1 MDILFYIFVVFLMF
15 CLLWRLLQIVWTW
28 ALVFLG
34 LLRIVWLAVTF
45 PFRCIF
51 YGGAFLYGLYLEFF
65 HRPKY
70 RRYQF
75 DGQTAGGW
83 HSTQG
88 SHENGDGFS
97 GSSQTN
103 NEEQQKTYQPPKDEP
118 SQEERYLQILE
129 LSRST
134 LTRDN
139 LKKNY
144 RRLAK
149 QYHPDKNP
157 NNPAAEEKFKLLT
170 EAYDYFSERV

>member
-75 DGQTAGGW
+75 DGQTTGGG

-88 SHENGDGFS
+88 SHENGGGFS

>member
-1 MDILFYIFVVFLMF
+1 MDIIFYIFVLIVML
-15 CLLWRLLQIVWTW
+15 CLLWRLVQIVWTG
-28 ALVFLG
+28 V
-34 LLRIVWLAVTF
+34 LAVLGFLQIIWLVASF
-45 PFRCIF
+45 PFRCIC
-51 YGGAFLYGLYLEFF
+51 YGCAFLYGLYLEFF

-75 DGQTAGGW
+75 NKQTAGSKY
-83 HSTQG
+83 STQG
-88 SHENGDGFS
+88 SYENGSGFS
-97 GSSQTN
+97 RSSQN
-103 NEEQQKTYQPPKDEP
+103 NSEEQQKTYQPPKDEP

-129 LSRST
+129 LSRTT

-157 NNPAAEEKFKLLT
+157 NNPSAEEKFKLLT